1 MTYAPKPLGTL
12 SPIASL
18 LMKSRAA
25 RIYAARSREIVAQ
38 IAALPVRERIEW
50 SEQSEWE
57 KEVARQLEEASASD
71 QAEAPALVRCL
82 PTAEAQPYLEHKC
95 PAIRVAAFEAVC
107 AVKAR
112 EAQFASPTPEA
123 T

>member
-1 MTYAPKPLGTL
+1 MTDAPKPLGTL

-38 IAALPVRERIEW
+38 IAALPMRERIDW

-57 KEVARQLEEASASD
+57 EEVARQLEEASASD
-71 QAEAPALVRCL
+71 QAEAAALVRCL
-82 PTAEAQPYLEHKC
+82 PAAEAQPYLEHKC
-95 PAIRVAAFEAVC
+95 RAIRLAAFEAVC
-107 AVKAR
+107 AAESRRVQR
-112 EAQFASPTPEA
+112 ESPAP
-123 T
+123 